1 MKKQRVY
8 RMSAILLFAAIALTV
23 PQFAQAATMAG
34 TTITNT
40 ATVNFNVLGVVQTA
54 ATGSTSFVVD
64 RKIDLLVT
72 KKYDVI
78 TGPSSTNPT
87 LVYLVTNNS
96 NTTIRFG
103 LSTQVS
109 STAGY
114 TPTSVT
120 IWKDADNSGTYTAGD
135 VAYSDA
141 NTFGDVASGASVT
154 VLVTAT
160 TPVGTANGLIAG
172 ISLVAQAWEP
182 SFVSLTAITA
192 SVGANGINTVETV
205 FADAAGSATAPADI
219 QYDGKH
225 SALAFFTVNAST
237 VTVNKSSIV
246 YADGLG
252 TGFPNAKAIPGATVE
267 YTVVV
272 KNAAGLA
279 TAQSVSLSD
288 ALPAGLSPVNGTWST
303 TNESGGPASCNN
315 SAYMKIGAAAWVCA
329 GSWSGSTLSVTV
341 GDLSTG
347 VTATVLFQAT
357 IQ

>member
-1 MKKQRVY
+1 
-8 RMSAILLFAAIALTV
+8 MSAILLFEAIALTV

-40 ATVNFNVLGVVQTA
+40 ATVNFNVLGVAQTA

-109 STAGY
+109 GTAQY
-114 TPTSVT
+114 TPTSVS
-120 IWKDADNSGTYTAGD
+120 IWKDVNGDNTYSPTDVVYADAS
-135 VAYSDA
+135 
-141 NTFGDVASGASVT
+141 TFGDVASGASVT

-160 TPVGTANGLIAG
+160 TPVAVTNGWTAGV
-172 ISLVAQAWEP
+172 SLVAQAYEP
-182 SFVSLTAITA
+182 ASYGSLLVIAATG
-192 SVGANGINTVETV
+192 GANNNLTVETV
-205 FADAAGSATAPADI
+205 YADAAGSATAPADN

-279 TAQSVSLSD
+279 VAQSVSLSD

-303 TNESGGPASCNN
+303 SNESGGPASCNN